1 MLVRQVWPSRP
12 ALANPFAALDDRRR
26 DMLRLW
32 NAIARDP
39 ADEVAH
45 AGVFPPMN
53 VTQDD
58 NCFYLRAEV
67 PGIRATDLS
76 ITAVRNRISI
86 SGRREIP
93 QEHERASYHRKERA
107 DGTFHR
113 TLALPTEFDTERVD
127 ARYTDGILT
136 LKLAK
141 VAEAKPRQ
149 ITVKT

>member
-1 MLVRQVWPSRP
+1 MLVRQTWPSRP
-12 ALANPFAALDDRRR
+12 ALTNSFADLENRRR
-26 DMLRLW
+26 EMLRLVE
-32 NAIARDP
+32 AVVGDSFG
-39 ADEVAH
+39 EVTAS
-45 AGVFPPMN
+45 VFPPVN

-58 NCFYLRAEV
+58 NHFYVRAEV
-67 PGIRATDLS
+67 PGVRATDLS
-76 ITAVRNRISI
+76 ITAIRNRISI

-107 DGTFHR
+107 DGTFDR
-113 TLALPTEFDTERVD
+113 TIALPTEIDAEQVD
-127 ARYTDGILT
+127 ARYADGILS

>member
-12 ALANPFAALDDRRR
+12 TLANPFADLDSRRR
-26 DMLRLW
+26 EILRFW
-32 NAIARDP
+32 DAIVGDP
-39 ADEVAH
+39 ADEVTH

-58 NCFYLRAEV
+58 NHIFVRAEV
-67 PGIRATDLS
+67 PGLRATDLS

-93 QEHERASYHRKERA
+93 QEHERVSYHREERA
-107 DGTFHR
+107 DGTFNR
-113 TLALPTEFDTERVD
+113 TIALPNEIDAERVD
-127 ARYTDGILT
+127 ARYADGILT
-136 LKLAK
+136 LKMAK

>member
-12 ALANPFAALDDRRR
+12 AFTKPFADLDNRRR
-26 DMLRLW
+26 EILRLMD
-32 NAIARDP
+32 AVAGDP
-39 ADEVAH
+39 FGEVT

-53 VTQDD
+53 ITQDD
-58 NCFYLRAEV
+58 NHFYVRAEV
-67 PGIRATDLS
+67 PGIRASDLS
-76 ITAVRNRISI
+76 ISAVRNRISI

-93 QEHERASYHRKERA
+93 QEHERVSYHRKERA
-107 DGTFHR
+107 DGTFNR
-113 TLALPTEFDTERVD
+113 TIALTAEIDAEHVD
-127 ARYTDGILT
+127 ARYADGILT

>member
-12 ALANPFAALDDRRR
+12 AFANPFADLENRRR
-26 DMLRLW
+26 DVLRLLE
-32 NAIARDP
+32 AVAGDSFG
-39 ADEVAH
+39 EVT
-45 AGVFPPMN
+45 AGVFPPLN

-58 NCFYLRAEV
+58 HHFYVRAEV
-67 PGIRATDLS
+67 PGIRATDLA

-93 QEHERASYHRKERA
+93 QEHDRVSYHRKERA
-107 DGTFHR
+107 DGTFNR
-113 TLALPTEFDTERVD
+113 TVALPTEFDAARVD
-127 ARYTDGILT
+127 ARYADGILT

-141 VAEAKPRQ
+141 VAEAQPRQ